1 MKGSMENSSQDDI
14 GNTAEELA
22 LAGNWKTALALLM
35 EAYGRSPSA
44 ALERQMVDMRIRA
57 CRDMDCPTPDLPWPP
72 PHSHLEA
79 NSSDLPE
86 LNPEALNRDT
96 LRSGILGNGG
106 LIVRGLM
113 PRNIVDEMRG
123 SIDRVLHVRNGGETS
138 PEDAASLYSR
148 SAQVKGGPTQ
158 FFALGDKSLSESAS
172 VWAVDSPQMASRI
185 IQFYESIGLPEL
197 LHEYFSEPAVLSVK
211 KWVLRRVA
219 PENGG
224 QAGWHQDG
232 QFLGDDIRTVNLWVA
247 LTECGGD
254 ADAPGMEIVAGENNK
269 IYETGSHGAP
279 FDWTVG
285 QGLVDEISQKSP
297 VLCPRFSP
305 GDALFFDHYN
315 LHRTGFGN
323 NHSQARYAIESW
335 FFAASRAPVKQIPVL
350 L

>member
-1 MKGSMENSSQDDI
+1 MENSNRDDI
-14 GNTAEELA
+14 GSAAQELA
-22 LAGNWKTALALLM
+22 LSGKWREALALLM
-35 EAYGRSPSA
+35 EAYSYSPSST
-44 ALERQMVDMRIRA
+44 LERQMIDMRIRA
-57 CRDMDCPTPDLPWPP
+57 FRHMDWPMPDVPWPP
-72 PHSHLEA
+72 HHSHLETKE
-79 NSSDLPE
+79 NKLPE
-86 LNPEALNRDT
+86 LAPEALNADA

-113 PRNIVDEMRG
+113 PNNIVDEMRA
-123 SIDRVLHVRNGGETS
+123 SIDQVLHVRHGGETKL
-138 PEDAASLYSR
+138 EDTSSWYSR
-148 SAQVKGGPTQ
+148 SEQVKGGPTQ
-158 FFALGDKSLSESAS
+158 FFALGDKNLSESAS
-172 VWAVDSPQMASRI
+172 VWAVDSPRMANRL

-197 LHEYFSEPAVLSVK
+197 LHGYFSEPALLSVK

-232 QFLGDDIRTVNLWVA
+232 QFLGDGIRTVNLWVA
-247 LTECGGD
+247 LTDCGGD
-254 ADAPGMEIVAGENNK
+254 ADAPGMEIVAGENSR

-285 QGLVDEISQKSP
+285 QGLVDEISKKSP

-315 LHRTGFGN
+315 LHRTAFGS

-335 FFAASRAPVKQIPVL
+335 FFAASSAPVKQIPVL